1 MFEKSKV
8 LAVILAPLEIK
19 SLVRRN
25 TRTLGEKSLF
35 AWSLDCASKSAL
47 VDTIAVNSD
56 DPDVIDEARS
66 LSIPVFEGLS
76 PGDREDQGWFAR
88 SALRILTEM
97 PDFDLVT
104 VLDTGSP
111 LRQPADIDGC
121 IEICARNDG
130 HPAVTVSESQS
141 SPSDWHYLGS
151 DRAMRPVFEDER
163 KLYRINRAVMA
174 SATGRLSLNASFLT
188 ENTRAFIMPQ
198 DRSLYIRTKTDLSLA
213 RGLAP

>member
-151 DRAMRPVFEDER
+151 DRAMRPVFE
-163 KLYRINRAVMA
+163 I
-174 SATGRLSLNASFLT
+174 G
-188 ENTRAFIMPQ
+188 
-198 DRSLYIRTKTDLSLA
+198 
-213 RGLAP
+213 